1 MRRRTQ
7 KRTRSHLKRY
17 TALVPKTL
25 KATKAASA
33 SVVKRINY
41 FLNKTAKAIR
51 KTTKSFDK
59 VTAKSIRS
67 LTKRRTRK

>member
-7 KRTRSHLKRY
+7 KRNKSHLKRY

-25 KATKAASA
+25 RATKAAST
-33 SVVKRINY
+33 SVIKKINY
-41 FLNKTAKAIR
+41 FLNNTANAIR
-51 KTTKSFDK
+51 KTTKKLDK
-59 VTAKSIRS
+59 ATAKSIRS

>member
-1 MRRRTQ
+1 MRKTN
-7 KRTRSHLKRY
+7 KRGKSYLKRY

-25 KATKAASA
+25 KATKAVGI

-41 FLNKTAKAIR
+41 FLNNTAKTFK
-51 KTTKSFDK
+51 KTTKRFDK

-67 LTKRRTRK
+67 LTKRHKRR

>member
-1 MRRRTQ
+1 MRKTY
-7 KRTRSHLKRY
+7 KKSKSYLKRY

-25 KATKAASA
+25 KATKAAGN

-41 FLNKTAKAIR
+41 FLNNTAKVFK
-51 KTTKSFDK
+51 KTTKKLDK

-67 LTKRRTRK
+67 LTKRHKRV

>member
-7 KRTRSHLKRY
+7 KRSKSHLKRY

-25 KATKAASA
+25 RATKAASA

-41 FLNKTAKAIR
+41 FLNNTAKAIR
-51 KTTKSFDK
+51 KTTKKFDR

-67 LTKRRTRK
+67 FTKRRSRK